1 MDIPIL
7 VGRALKPSD
16 TAASA
21 PVAVVNQEFVQQYFP
36 GENPIGQRFWLGEGG
51 EGTGWP
57 LRKHMTAPPKG
68 PPLEIV
74 GVSRDA
80 KYTDLRTRI
89 HPAVFQSYAQEPTG
103 MANFEIRYR
112 GNEAGIVNAV
122 REAVRQVDPR
132 LPIFDL
138 RTQSEQSAESLAEER
153 TFANLASSMGALT
166 LLLAAVGL
174 FGIMSYSVGQRT
186 AEIGVRMAL
195 GAQQRRVLMMVL
207 RETLALVV
215 AGIAVGLPL
224 AFASARAA
232 SSVLS
237 DLLFGVKPTD
247 PLSFAVAIVTMVAI
261 AVLAG
266 YFPARRA
273 ARVDP
278 MTALRCE

>member
-1 MDIPIL
+1 M
-7 VGRALKPSD
+7 
-16 TAASA
+16 
-21 PVAVVNQEFVQQYFP
+21 
-36 GENPIGQRFWLGEGG
+36 
-51 EGTGWP
+51 
-57 LRKHMTAPPKG
+57 
-68 PPLEIV
+68 EIV
-74 GVSRDA
+74 GVSRDS
-80 KYTDLRTRI
+80 KYTDLRAKI
-89 HPAVFQSYAQEPTG
+89 HPTVYQPYAQEPTG
-103 MANFEIRYR
+103 VANFEVRYR
-112 GNEAGIVNAV
+112 GTESEIVNAA

-166 LLLAAVGL
+166 LLLAAIGL
-174 FGIMSYSVGQRT
+174 YGIMSYSVGQRT
-186 AEIGVRMAL
+186 AEIGIRMAL
-195 GAQQRRVLMMVL
+195 GAQQRGVLTMVL

-224 AFASARAA
+224 AFASAHAA

-237 DLLFGVKPTD
+237 DLLFGIKPTD
-247 PLSFAVAIVTMVAI
+247 PLSFGIAIVTMVAI

-266 YFPARRA
+266 YLPARRA